1 MVHVYYHS
9 YSHHYEYDY
18 LGLTVIY
25 ETVNLPVGW
34 HLCSKVRLVYPSLRD
49 AFVVRLVYIIARDVL
64 RCMLRRDHA
73 AAELQ
78 EEEYDNV
85 KF

>member
-1 MVHVYYHS
+1 MVHVYYCS

-34 HLCSKVRLVYPSLRD
+34 HLCSKVRFVYPSLRD
-49 AFVVRLVYIIARDVL
+49 AFVVRLVYLIFRDALCPDACYGEIALL
-64 RCMLRRDHA
+64 RSCKKRSTAM
-73 AAELQ
+73 
-78 EEEYDNV
+78 
-85 KF
+85 